1 MAASRGDPSRIIW
14 LIQGTS
20 LVDNPDLFIISRA
33 TTSRKA

>member
-1 MAASRGDPSRIIW
+1 MAASRGDPSRTIW

-20 LVDNPDLFIISRA
+20 LVDNPDLLKSRA